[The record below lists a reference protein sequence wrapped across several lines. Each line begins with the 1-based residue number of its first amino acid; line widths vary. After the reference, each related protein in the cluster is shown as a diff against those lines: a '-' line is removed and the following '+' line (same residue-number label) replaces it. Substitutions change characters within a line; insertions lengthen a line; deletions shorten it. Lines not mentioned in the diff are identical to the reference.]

1 MRWKNMPMKIYVR
14 ERMKVKTGVKAP
26 RFRVLAVTNGSSG
39 ADGQLTFLTRLHLRK
54 VELEQI
60 AKDVGAEVVY
70 LEPIEEK
77 ERGKMK

>member
-1 MRWKNMPMKIYVR
+1 MKIYVR

-26 RFRVLAVTNGSSG
+26 RFRILAVTGGSGTSH
-39 ADGQLTFLTRLHLRK
+39 LKFESRHLRK

-60 AKDVGAEVVY
+60 AKDVGAEIVY
-70 LEPIEEK
+70 LEPVAEE

>member
-1 MRWKNMPMKIYVR
+1 MPIKIYVR
-14 ERMKVKTGVKAP
+14 ERMKVKAGVKAP

-39 ADGQLTFLTRLHLRK
+39 SESLTFPSRMHLRK
-54 VELEQI
+54 VELERI

-70 LEPIEEK
+70 LEPIAED

>member
-1 MRWKNMPMKIYVR
+1 MKIYVR
-14 ERMKVKTGVKAP
+14 ERMKVKSGVKEP
-26 RFRVLAVTNGSSG
+26 RFRILAVTGGSGTSH
-39 ADGQLTFLTRLHLRK
+39 LKFESRHLRK

-70 LEPIEEK
+70 LEPVSEE